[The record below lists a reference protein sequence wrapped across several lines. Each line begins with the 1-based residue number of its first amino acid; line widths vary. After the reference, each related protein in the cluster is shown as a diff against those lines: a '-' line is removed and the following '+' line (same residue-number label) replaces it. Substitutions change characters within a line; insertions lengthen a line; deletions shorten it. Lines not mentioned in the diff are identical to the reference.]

1 MNRNG
6 QSQATDYISYGYAFC
21 VIAGGLAGYAKS
33 GSVPSLAAG
42 LLFGSLAAMGA
53 YKSNV
58 PIGLLTSGSLL
69 GVMGYRFMNTG
80 NLFSSFFFFC
90 KLNFLF

>member
-6 QSQATDYISYGYAFC
+6 QAVDYISYGYAFC
-21 VIAGGLAGYAKS
+21 VIAGGLAGYIKS

-42 LLFGSLAAMGA
+42 LLFGSIAAVGA

-80 NLFSSFFFFC
+80 KLSYKLSS
-90 KLNFLF
+90 